1 MAGLISVR
9 TICSY
14 VGRGMQGNNALL
26 GKTLKK
32 IQNQSERPSRF
43 SFLISVKFVVRAAV
57 ECFNEH

>member
-32 IQNQSERPSRF
+32 NPKSIRKTQPVLIFDKRQICSESSCRVF
-43 SFLISVKFVVRAAV
+43 
-57 ECFNEH
+57 

>member
-32 IQNQSERPSRF
+32 SKINQKDPAGSHF
-43 SFLISVKFVVRAAV
+43 
-57 ECFNEH
+57 